1 MKLQRGILL
10 SSLAG
15 SLLFCA
21 SLSADPVVGAGVF
34 NLGGS
39 VVGTSMGLNFYG
51 ATPGDNVGVVLLPVT
66 GAFAGLTP
74 LSSQHIGDLTSAEG
88 AIPGPGN
95 FLVSDWIVLS
105 DGIDLDATNIPI
117 PTEYPVCGG
126 SVQTACRPDA
136 NSPVVLLQKY
146 NSAGQPNGVS
156 ASLVVNGEAHYA
168 GSTADTPFRG
178 VFNAANAGYTTVADL
193 VAAYLAQGGVPA
205 VGYQAQFTTM
215 SSSTVPEPS
224 ALALI
229 GGGLL
234 GLGFLRRKHF
244 SR

>member
-1 MKLQRGILL
+1 MKLQRSILL

-21 SLSADPVVGAGVF
+21 SLSADPIVGSGNF

-39 VVGTSMGLNFYG
+39 VVGTSMGLNFFS
-51 ATPGDNVGVVLLPVT
+51 AAPGDNIGYIQLPVT
-66 GAFAGLTP
+66 GAFSGLAANSAQT
-74 LSSQHIGDLTSAEG
+74 IKDLTVANG
-88 AIPGPGN
+88 AIPGTVFDYMN
-95 FLVSDWIVLS
+95 WIMLS
-105 DGIDLDATNIPI
+105 DGINLDATNIPI
-117 PTEYPVCGG
+117 PSEYPVCGG
-126 SVQTACRPDA
+126 TVMTACRPDA
-136 NSPVVLLQKY
+136 TSPVVLVQKY
-146 NSAGQPNGVS
+146 SLTGTPNGVS

-168 GSTADTPFRG
+168 GYTTYTPFVG
-178 VFNAANAGYTTVADL
+178 VFNAADTTYLTVGDL
-193 VAAYLAQGGVPA
+193 VAAYLAQGGVPL
-205 VGYQAQFTTM
+205 VGYQANFTTT
-215 SSSTVPEPS
+215 SSTVVPEPS